1 MKESSWTLA
10 GELKELSG
18 EGDLSRWFHQVG
30 LIGQGD
36 DLREL
41 EIVRGWYRSGAETY
55 GLRFAVISHSGNR
68 QECFMKACVAYG
80 GGMPLPDI
88 FSSWL
93 ARRAVVAESGIATPR
108 IYAAG
113 AAIIVEEYIP
123 YTLSDALRHGR
134 QRSSIVSSI
143 GSTAACLINVGFIPV
158 SSHDWRSRGGDVV
171 LVDFGQDLGPP
182 DMLRGSESGLLSE
195 VLDNL
200 LSDGVKLSDDELR
213 LIGSAYERV
222 LHS

>member
-1 MKESSWTLA
+1 MKKGSWTLA
-10 GELKELSG
+10 GELTELSG
-18 EGDLSRWFHQVG
+18 KGDLGGWFHQVG

-41 EIVRGWYRSGAETY
+41 EIVRDWYRSGAETY
-55 GLRFAVISHSGNR
+55 GLRFAVISHAGNR

-80 GGMPLPDI
+80 GGMSLPDI
-88 FSSWL
+88 FGSWL

-113 AAIIVEEYIP
+113 AALVVEEYIP
-123 YTLSDALRHGR
+123 YTLSDALLHGR
-134 QRSSIVSSI
+134 QRPGIVGSI
-143 GSTAACLINVGFIPV
+143 GSTAARLINAGFIPI

-171 LVDFGQDLGPP
+171 LVDFGQDLGPS
-182 DMLRGSESGLLSE
+182 DMSHGSESGLLSE

-200 LSDGVKLSDDELR
+200 LNDGVKLSDDELR
-213 LIGSAYERV
+213 LIGSVYERA